1 VVADLSQAERRS
13 VTKRLDK
20 DEFFAKIRS
29 SAKWSIGIHEESEE
43 LLLIT
48 KTHAGENEVYLGPEG
63 LSKEAYVSFLTIL
76 DMMLRVDAARLIDEF
91 HVKVSTM
98 MKLDP

>member
-1 VVADLSQAERRS
+1 MP
-13 VTKRLDK
+13 KRLDK

-29 SAKWSIGIHEESEE
+29 SAKWSIDIHKESEE

-48 KTHAGENEVYLGPEG
+48 QTHTGKNEVYLGPED
-63 LSKEAYVSFLTIL
+63 LSEEAYISFLATL
-76 DMMLRVDAARLIDEF
+76 DMILQVDAGRLIDKF
-91 HVKVSTM
+91 HVTASTM